1 MVLVDSS
8 STKEENDLFDLNS
21 QAGILLVLQAI
32 RLSGLPVLERNE
44 LRDLVFLYSTGD
56 NDPAMQ
62 SMIQERLRSHQITPS
77 LIPKKKS
84 NTPVNYNPGFSKG
97 RPAPIFTPSTV
108 TEKLTTVEP
117 KLENKVTPVTTIA
130 PTVSATPA
138 TPATPVTLATNDE
151 VIKLKNDK
159 DNIVPVSAPF
169 KSEQN
174 QIKPIIPK
182 IIHQTIADQLD
193 AQKKPVER
201 PVTSA
206 VSLEHLNRIRE
217 IKSDINNKV
226 GNPVNLIEIDNIIGR
241 DYMTT
246 LLEAMKQL
254 NAGTEEEIVKSMQR
268 LEVVYE
274 EVKTLIEVNLG
285 KTITSSEKIIKN
297 NDITPIK
304 PTIPKAITSE
314 TVLTPQTPEQSF
326 HQPEIKKIVS
336 TEKVPEVDATPK
348 DSFNPSVSSFSQIP
362 EIEQSD
368 WSSPVKIPE
377 RQIQKSP
384 VTVPVPKAPAPKEM
398 MSNSVRPIVEI
409 PKPPATPKKI
419 APLENSPVAPN
430 IPIVNNEVV
439 ASVAT
444 VTPLKTP
451 QDLPSAD
458 SLKLASQEGDPLYTK
473 EVDNGLDQ
481 LLSEWVL
488 FMKSG
493 LFGTGPRGRE
503 HPLFKKIAPI
513 SMPLLL
519 SGRFEGATPEI
530 KQSITDYMNGWRYEQ
545 GIIYEQNETFEQY
558 LRRVIRHI
566 IDWQNNK
573 HGT

>member
-1 MVLVDSS
+1 MVSDVRS
-8 STKEENDLFDLNS
+8 STSEGNDLFDLNS
-21 QAGILLVLQAI
+21 QAGILMVLQAI
-32 RLSGLPVLERNE
+32 RLSELSVLERNE
-44 LRDLVFLYSTGD
+44 LRDLIFLYSTGD

-62 SMIQERLRSHQITPS
+62 SMIQERLRSYQITPS

-84 NTPVNYNPGFSKG
+84 NAPVNYNPGFSTG
-97 RPAPIFTPSTV
+97 RPAPIFTPSAV
-108 TEKLTTVEP
+108 TEKLTTVELKP
-117 KLENKVTPVTTIA
+117 ENKITPVAPIA
-130 PTVSATPA
+130 L
-138 TPATPVTLATNDE
+138 VTLKTHDE
-151 VIKLKNDK
+151 VIKPKNDK
-159 DNIVPVSAPF
+159 ANTAPVPMPF

-174 QIKPIIPK
+174 QVKPIIPQ
-182 IIHQTIADQLD
+182 ITHQTIADQLD
-193 AQKKPVER
+193 AQKKPVEK
-201 PVTSA
+201 PATSA
-206 VSLEHLNRIRE
+206 VSLDRLNRIRE

-226 GNPVNLIEIDNIIGR
+226 GNPVNLIEIDNTIGR
-241 DYMTT
+241 DYMTS

-254 NAGTEEEIVKSMQR
+254 NGGTEEEITKSMQR

-274 EVKTLIEVNLG
+274 EVKTLIEANSV
-285 KTITSSEKIIKN
+285 KTKTSPEKILTN
-297 NDITPIK
+297 NDVVPIK

-314 TVLTPQTPEQSF
+314 TVLAPATPKQTFP
-326 HQPEIKKIVS
+326 QPEIKKIAS
-336 TEKVPEVDATPK
+336 TEETSEVDATPK

-398 MSNSVRPIVEI
+398 MSDPAQPIVEI
-409 PKPPATPKKI
+409 PKPPAAPKKI
-419 APLENSPVAPN
+419 VSVENSPVASN
-430 IPIVNNEVV
+430 IPTIDANNGVV

-493 LFGTGPRGRE
+493 LFGTGPRGRK

-513 SMPLLL
+513 PMPLLL

>member
-1 MVLVDSS
+1 MVSDVRS
-8 STKEENDLFDLNS
+8 STSEGNDLFDLNS
-21 QAGILLVLQAI
+21 QAGILMVLQAI
-32 RLSGLPVLERNE
+32 RLSELSVLERNE
-44 LRDLVFLYSTGD
+44 LRDLIFLYSTGD

-62 SMIQERLRSHQITPS
+62 SMIQERLRSYQITPS

-84 NTPVNYNPGFSKG
+84 NAPFNYNPGFSTG
-97 RPAPIFTPSTV
+97 RPAPIFTPSAV
-108 TEKLTTVEP
+108 TEKLTTVELKP
-117 KLENKVTPVTTIA
+117 ENKITPVAPIA
-130 PTVSATPA
+130 L
-138 TPATPVTLATNDE
+138 VTLKTHDE
-151 VIKLKNDK
+151 VIKPKNDK
-159 DNIVPVSAPF
+159 ANTAPVPMPF

-174 QIKPIIPK
+174 QVKPIIPQ
-182 IIHQTIADQLD
+182 ITHQTIADQLD
-193 AQKKPVER
+193 AQKKPVEK
-201 PVTSA
+201 PATSA
-206 VSLEHLNRIRE
+206 VSLDRLNRIRE

-226 GNPVNLIEIDNIIGR
+226 GNPVNLIEIDNTIGR
-241 DYMTT
+241 DYMTS

-254 NAGTEEEIVKSMQR
+254 NGGTEEEITKSMQR

-274 EVKTLIEVNLG
+274 EVKTLIEANSV
-285 KTITSSEKIIKN
+285 KTKTSPEKILTN
-297 NDITPIK
+297 NDVVPIK

-314 TVLTPQTPEQSF
+314 TVLAPATPKQTFP
-326 HQPEIKKIVS
+326 QPEIKKIAS
-336 TEKVPEVDATPK
+336 TEETSEVDATLK

-398 MSNSVRPIVEI
+398 MSDPAQPIVEI
-409 PKPPATPKKI
+409 PKPPAAPKKI
-419 APLENSPVAPN
+419 ASVENSPVASN
-430 IPIVNNEVV
+430 IPTIDANNEAV

-493 LFGTGPRGRE
+493 LFGQEDENILCLKKLLPYLCPYFCLDGLKGP
-503 HPLFKKIAPI
+503 LQKLSKV
-513 SMPLLL
+513 LL
-519 SGRFEGATPEI
+519 
-530 KQSITDYMNGWRYEQ
+530 
-545 GIIYEQNETFEQY
+545 II
-558 LRRVIRHI
+558 
-566 IDWQNNK
+566 
-573 HGT
+573 

>member
-1 MVLVDSS
+1 MVSDVRS
-8 STKEENDLFDLNS
+8 STSEGNDLFDLNS
-21 QAGILLVLQAI
+21 QAGILMVLQAI
-32 RLSGLPVLERNE
+32 RLSELSVLERNE
-44 LRDLVFLYSTGD
+44 LRDLIFLYSTGD

-62 SMIQERLRSHQITPS
+62 SMIQERLRSYQITPS

-84 NTPVNYNPGFSKG
+84 NAPVNYNPGFSTG
-97 RPAPIFTPSTV
+97 RPAPIFTPSAV
-108 TEKLTTVEP
+108 TEKLTTVELKP
-117 KLENKVTPVTTIA
+117 ENKITSVAPIA
-130 PTVSATPA
+130 L
-138 TPATPVTLATNDE
+138 VTLKTHDE
-151 VIKLKNDK
+151 VIKPKNDK
-159 DNIVPVSAPF
+159 ANTAPVPMPF

-174 QIKPIIPK
+174 QVKPIIPQ
-182 IIHQTIADQLD
+182 ITHQTIADQLD
-193 AQKKPVER
+193 AQKKPVEK
-201 PVTSA
+201 PATSA
-206 VSLEHLNRIRE
+206 VSLDRLNRIRE

-226 GNPVNLIEIDNIIGR
+226 GNPVNLIEIDNTIGR
-241 DYMTT
+241 DYMTS

-254 NAGTEEEIVKSMQR
+254 NGGTEEEITKSMQR

-274 EVKTLIEVNLG
+274 EVKTLIEANSV
-285 KTITSSEKIIKN
+285 KTKTSPEKILTN
-297 NDITPIK
+297 NDVVPIK

-314 TVLTPQTPEQSF
+314 TVLAPATPKQTFP
-326 HQPEIKKIVS
+326 QPEIKKIAS
-336 TEKVPEVDATPK
+336 TEETSEVDATLK
-348 DSFNPSVSSFSQIP
+348 NSFNPPASSFSQIP
-362 EIEQSD
+362 EIKQSD
-368 WSSPVKIPE
+368 WSSLVKVSEKQIPKPPE
-377 RQIQKSP
+377 
-384 VTVPVPKAPAPKEM
+384 TAPVPRPPAPKVI
-398 MSNSVRPIVEI
+398 MSDPAQSIVEI
-409 PKPPATPKKI
+409 PKPPAAPKKI
-419 APLENSPVAPN
+419 VSVENSPVASN
-430 IPIVNNEVV
+430 IPTIDANNEAV

-493 LFGTGPRGRE
+493 LFGTGPRGRK

-513 SMPLLL
+513 PMPLLL